1 MTTLSSFN
9 ISARRY
15 LGNKTKLLP
24 FILNIINK
32 NCKNIKSVAD
42 IFSGTGVV
50 ASAFI
55 DKIIYTNDILQ

>member
-1 MTTLSSFN
+1 MTILSNFN
-9 ISARRY
+9 INSRRY
-15 LGNKTKLLP
+15 LGNKAKLLP
-24 FILNIINK
+24 FILNITNK

-55 DKIIYTNDILQ
+55 DKIVYGL